1 MRNPDPYP
9 DPAPD
14 LDSDGV
20 PAAERALNPAEIRL
34 AAMNLL
40 ARREH
45 SLDELRAKLSR
56 RFADAE
62 LVEAQLQQL
71 VDDNLQSDARYAG
84 SLLRQRISRG
94 QGPLRIRQEMR
105 QRGVSAD
112 LVDAAMAE
120 EPVDWAALAQ
130 EVMQRKFGQEP
141 AADVRERARR
151 ARFLQYRGF
160 SAEHY
165 QHLLRD

>member
-1 MRNPDPYP
+1 MRDPASHFEPDP
-9 DPAPD
+9 DPD
-14 LDSDGV
+14 L
-20 PAAERALNPAEIRL
+20 AAQAEQAVNPADIRV

-45 SLDELRAKLSR
+45 SLEELRSKLSR
-56 RFADAE
+56 RFPDRD

-71 VDDNLQSDARYAG
+71 VQDNLQSDARYAG

-105 QRGVSAD
+105 QRGVSSD

-120 EPVDWAALAQ
+120 ESADWTALAQ

-141 AADVRERARR
+141 AADLRERARR